1 MTKEEL
7 KTLLLEYY
15 EYIKEVSQ
23 DKLLKNW
30 WLLKKTDE
38 FVKAHKS
45 QLKPQEGEN
54 NLFSDDKF
62 IGNVC
67 LSYRH
72 DFGLMS
78 KDEKDKLIFECKEW
92 MRAIKNNAN
101 SSPLKQ

>member
-1 MTKEEL
+1 MDVKLALKLAKYVHDRCKDAPHDIGMGLEEIVR
-7 KTLLLEYY
+7 KH
-15 EYIKEVSQ
+15 Q
-23 DKLLKNW
+23 
-30 WLLKKTDE
+30 
-38 FVKAHKS
+38 S
-45 QLKPQEGEN
+45 QLKPQEGES

-78 KDEKDKLIFECKEW
+78 EDEKDKLIFECKEW